1 MSKAKMSHAVFLDY
15 VKNLDYKELEDSSE
29 AKLAAV
35 IEIADKLKHDF
46 GHLARYIQTE
56 TGNVFF
62 GRPCL
67 DNCTDFFQEEYKG
80 TEEDAEVLECI
91 QGIMQH
97 CSLSLAFLKFD
108 EMSGDFTII
117 DYDHVKQMKDLGYE
131 IYIHADVTTNGDPLA
146 KVYVELGT
154 LLLDL

>member
-1 MSKAKMSHAVFLDY
+1 MSKAKMSNAVFLDY
-15 VKNLDYKELEDSSE
+15 MKNLDFKELEESSD
-29 AKLAAV
+29 AKLAFI

-46 GHLARYIQTE
+46 GHLAQFVENE

-67 DNCTDFFQEEYKG
+67 DNCTEFDEEEYKG
-80 TEEDAEVLECI
+80 TEEDGEVLECI
-91 QGIMQH
+91 QGAMQH

-108 EMSGDFTII
+108 EMTGDFTII
-117 DYDHVKQMKDLGYE
+117 NYDNVKKMKELGYE
-131 IYIHADVTTNGDPLA
+131 VYIHADVATDGDPLA
-146 KVYVELGT
+146 KVYIELGT